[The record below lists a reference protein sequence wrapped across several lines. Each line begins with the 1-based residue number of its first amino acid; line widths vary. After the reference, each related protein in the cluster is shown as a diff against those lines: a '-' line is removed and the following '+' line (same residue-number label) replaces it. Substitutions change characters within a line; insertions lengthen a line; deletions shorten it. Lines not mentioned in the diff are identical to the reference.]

1 MLFLSFKLEKKLRG
15 RVVRFGKS
23 KSSRVKLV
31 RVKRRLWKSPSLQLC
46 SFSKSD
52 PLGGPHLHIMR
63 VYRQM
68 SHLVALIEHMV
79 HQYVKVKMDYE
90 EMRRITGPSLERR
103 LRQDEEALDD
113 FMQRLLQ
120 LVLDEI
126 NWNRIATDVRAEIT
140 DASEDEVEDE
150 DNDEE
155 NINE

>member
-1 MLFLSFKLEKKLRG
+1 
-15 RVVRFGKS
+15 
-23 KSSRVKLV
+23 
-31 RVKRRLWKSPSLQLC
+31 
-46 SFSKSD
+46 
-52 PLGGPHLHIMR
+52 MR

-68 SHLVALIEHMV
+68 SHLVALVEHMV

-140 DASEDEVEDE
+140 DASEQEDE

>member
-1 MLFLSFKLEKKLRG
+1 
-15 RVVRFGKS
+15 
-23 KSSRVKLV
+23 
-31 RVKRRLWKSPSLQLC
+31 
-46 SFSKSD
+46 
-52 PLGGPHLHIMR
+52 
-63 VYRQM
+63 M

-90 EMRRITGPSLERR
+90 EMRRITGPSLERQM
-103 LRQDEEALDD
+103 RQDEEALDD